1 MSSTNDQLFLD
12 IFEYEDPRTQ
22 NYFLM
27 SSPLPL
33 FFILA
38 TYVSFIFK
46 IGPAVMKNR
55 QPVNLDKVMMVYNWA
70 QIILNATIFIM
81 GLGQIPRMS
90 LFCSPLDQSN
100 DPHVVTMVNLHYYY
114 MMLKILDLLDTVFFV
129 LRKKNNQVT
138 FLHVYHHLMMAIF
151 TWITVKFF
159 AGGQVYFLG
168 MPNLFVHVV
177 MYFYYFLTAWDP
189 IYKESIWWKKY
200 ITQLQLVQHCFIF
213 LSFIIPFLN
222 ANCSYPKALLGIYL
236 TQTTLMIY
244 LFTDFYI
251 KTYVKKRSKLH

>member
-1 MSSTNDQLFLD
+1 
-12 IFEYEDPRTQ
+12 
-22 NYFLM
+22 M

-55 QPVNLDKVMMVYNWA
+55 QPVNLDKAMMVYNWA

-114 MMLKILDLLDTVFFV
+114 MMLKILDLLDTVSPLKNPPNGANPQFRSSSSSG
-129 LRKKNNQVT
+129 RKTTKSR
-138 FLHVYHHLMMAIF
+138 
-151 TWITVKFF
+151 
-159 AGGQVYFLG
+159 
-168 MPNLFVHVV
+168 
-177 MYFYYFLTAWDP
+177 FYT
-189 IYKESIWWKKY
+189 
-200 ITQLQLVQHCFIF
+200 C
-213 LSFIIPFLN
+213 
-222 ANCSYPKALLGIYL
+222 
-236 TQTTLMIY
+236 TT
-244 LFTDFYI
+244 T
-251 KTYVKKRSKLH
+251 S